1 MKPAELARE
10 VEVRTGVK
18 SVVWVALLGSI
29 FTNVG
34 LAFLLNTIDR
44 THRETIVPPE
54 INKSFWVEDKHVSA
68 SYLEQMGLYV
78 LMNALNVTPATADYQ
93 MQQLLKLASPRA
105 YGPMEASLKRQVD
118 RLRRDKVS
126 TAVGVTGISV
136 DEAKQAVYYDVVLST
151 MVSDKSV
158 SQVPKKFEISFSMSQ
173 GRIRLEVMREID
185 DKGQPISAAADAR
198 S

>member
-1 MKPAELARE
+1 MKPAELGRE

-18 SVVWVALLGSI
+18 SVVWLALAGSI
-29 FTNVG
+29 FTNAA
-34 LAFLLNTIDR
+34 LAFLLNSIDR

-54 INKSFWVEDKHVSA
+54 INKSFWVEDKRVSA

-78 LMNALNVTPATADYQ
+78 LMNAQNLTPATAEYQ
-93 MQQLLKLASPRA
+93 MLQLLKLASPRA
-105 YGPMEASLKRQVD
+105 YGPLEASLKRQVD
-118 RLRRDKVS
+118 RLKRDKVS
-126 TAVGVTGISV
+126 TAVGVTGIAV

-151 MVSDKSV
+151 MVADKSV
-158 SQVPKKFEISFSMSQ
+158 SQVPKKFEIAFSMSQ
-173 GRIRLEVMREID
+173 GRIRLEVLREID